1 MAQSQR
7 ERRKLHK
14 RIGKAIQQRTQAI
27 VTANEVAMAK
37 EPTDLASKTAKAL
50 GPKASRGGT
59 GRDRLKAGTY
69 GVGFLGPRGF
79 VTPKN
84 LVGKAEADGGRLASI
99 TKGPTPSRERPRPSQ
114 APTLT
119 THKAGSQRFALDASW
134 AGETL
139 GYDYNPPRLENER
152 VKVRKGKGRW
162 KNHK

>member
-50 GPKASRGGT
+50 GPKTARGGT

-84 LVGKAEADGGRLASI
+84 LVGKAENDGGKLASI
-99 TKGPTPSRERPRPSQ
+99 MPRPTGPT
-114 APTLT
+114 
-119 THKAGSQRFALDASW
+119 SQRFALDGDRSTSLVN
-134 AGETL
+134 ET
-139 GYDYNPPRLENER
+139 